1 MMFHHVKGELLW
13 PNYDDLGENVLFQDS
28 AMCLKFCQKDPAC
41 NFYKVEILLNLNF
54 LLQKNTFKDCNMMTD
69 IIISI
74 ILLSH

>member
-41 NFYKVEILLNLNF
+41 NFYKVEIL
-54 LLQKNTFKDCNMMTD
+54 
-69 IIISI
+69 
-74 ILLSH
+74 